1 MDTHKQKLILA
12 IDQGTTSTRAL
23 VFNSQFKIVG
33 RGQYEFAQ
41 HFPLD
46 GWVEHDPDDIW
57 QTTLNACRDAIKT
70 SGASAQNIVSIGITN
85 QRETTVV
92 WDRTT
97 GKAIYNAI
105 VWQDRRTAD
114 YCQQLKDQGYEQSI
128 QQQTGLLL
136 DPYFSGTK
144 LRWILDN
151 VAGAR
156 SRAEQGELCFGTID
170 SYLLWKLTG
179 GQVHKTDAS
188 NASRTLL
195 MNLATRA
202 WDPDLLELFAIPALM
217 LPTITDN
224 AGDFGITDPALFGAE
239 IPIHALIGD
248 QQSALLGQGCIA
260 TGQGKS
266 TYGTG
271 CFMLVNSGATPVYS
285 NNRLLSTLAWQ
296 LNGNATYALE
306 GSIFMAGAI
315 VQWLRDKLGIITQAA
330 ETEQLAEYIP
340 WQQSEMLIPAFTG
353 LGAPYWQPNAR
364 AAIFGMTRNTGKEQ
378 IAAAALRSVAYQ
390 TQDLLQA
397 MLDDGQQIKELK
409 VDGGMT
415 ENKWFL
421 QAIAD
426 ITQCTIVPADSSEI
440 TIRGAAFLAGLQ
452 AGIFNSINSIHD
464 HTESQTSYSG
474 QLTEQQCQQLYQ
486 RWLAAIDKVR

>member
-1 MDTHKQKLILA
+1 M
-12 IDQGTTSTRAL
+12 
-23 VFNSQFKIVG
+23 
-33 RGQYEFAQ
+33 
-41 HFPLD
+41 
-46 GWVEHDPDDIW
+46 EHDPEDIW
-57 QTTLNACRDAIKT
+57 QTTLNACRDAIKA

-114 YCQQLKDQGYEQSI
+114 YCQQLKDQGHEEEI

-151 VAGAR
+151 VPGAR
-156 SRAEQGELCFGTID
+156 SRAERGELCFGTID
-170 SYLLWKLTG
+170 SYLLWMLTG

-195 MNLATRA
+195 MNLTSRT
-202 WDPDLLELFAIPALM
+202 WDPNLIELFAIPASM
-217 LPTITDN
+217 LPSITDN
-224 AGDFGITDPALFGAE
+224 AGDFGITDPVLFGAE

-248 QQSALLGQGCIA
+248 QQSALLGQGCIN

-271 CFMLVNSGATPVYS
+271 CFMLVNSGAAPVIS

-330 ETEQLAEYIP
+330 ETEQLAEHVP
-340 WQQSEMLIPAFTG
+340 WQQTEMLIPAFTG

-390 TQDLLQA
+390 SQDLLQA
-397 MLDDGQQIKELK
+397 MIDDGQQIKELK

-421 QAIAD
+421 QALAD
-426 ITQCTIVPADSSEI
+426 LTQCTIVPADSSEI

-452 AGIFNSINSIHD
+452 AGIFNSINNIND
-464 HTESQTSYSG
+464 YTESHTSYSG

-486 RWLAAIDKVR
+486 RWLAAVDKVR

>member
-1 MDTHKQKLILA
+1 M
-12 IDQGTTSTRAL
+12 
-23 VFNSQFKIVG
+23 
-33 RGQYEFAQ
+33 
-41 HFPLD
+41 
-46 GWVEHDPDDIW
+46 EHDPEDIW
-57 QTTLNACRDAIKT
+57 QTTLNACRDAIKA

-114 YCQQLKDQGYEQSI
+114 YCQQLKDQGHEEEI

-151 VAGAR
+151 VPGAR
-156 SRAEQGELCFGTID
+156 SRAERGELCFGTID

-195 MNLATRA
+195 MNLTSRT
-202 WDPDLLELFAIPALM
+202 WDPNLIELFAIPASM
-217 LPTITDN
+217 LPSITDN
-224 AGDFGITDPALFGAE
+224 AGDFGITDPVLFGAE

-248 QQSALLGQGCIA
+248 QQSALLGQGCIN

-271 CFMLVNSGATPVYS
+271 CFMLVNSGAAPVIS

-330 ETEQLAEYIP
+330 ETEQLAEHVP
-340 WQQSEMLIPAFTG
+340 WQQTEMLIPAFTG

-390 TQDLLQA
+390 SQDLLQA
-397 MLDDGQQIKELK
+397 MIDNGQQIKELK

-421 QAIAD
+421 QALAD
-426 ITQCTIVPADSSEI
+426 LTQCTIVPADSSEI

-452 AGIFNSINSIHD
+452 AGIFNSINNIND
-464 HTESQTSYSG
+464 YTESHTSYSG

-486 RWLAAIDKVR
+486 RWLAAVDKVR

>member
-1 MDTHKQKLILA
+1 M
-12 IDQGTTSTRAL
+12 
-23 VFNSQFKIVG
+23 
-33 RGQYEFAQ
+33 
-41 HFPLD
+41 
-46 GWVEHDPDDIW
+46 EHDPEDIW
-57 QTTLNACRDAIKT
+57 QTTLNACRDAIKA

-114 YCQQLKDQGYEQSI
+114 YCQQLKDQGHEEEI

-151 VAGAR
+151 VPGAR
-156 SRAEQGELCFGTID
+156 SRAERGELCFGTID

-195 MNLATRA
+195 MNLTSRT
-202 WDPDLLELFAIPALM
+202 WDPNLIELFAIPASM
-217 LPTITDN
+217 LPSITDN
-224 AGDFGITDPALFGAE
+224 AGDFGITDPVLFGAE

-248 QQSALLGQGCIA
+248 QQSALLGQGCIN

-271 CFMLVNSGATPVYS
+271 CFMLVNSGAAPVIS

-330 ETEQLAEYIP
+330 ETEQLAEHVP
-340 WQQSEMLIPAFTG
+340 WQQTEMLIPAFTG

-390 TQDLLQA
+390 SQDLLQA
-397 MLDDGQQIKELK
+397 MIDDGQQIKELK

-421 QAIAD
+421 QALAD
-426 ITQCTIVPADSSEI
+426 LTQCTIVPADSSEI

-452 AGIFNSINSIHD
+452 AGIFNSINNIND
-464 HTESQTSYSG
+464 YTESHTSYSG

-486 RWLAAIDKVR
+486 RWLAAVDKVR

>member
-1 MDTHKQKLILA
+1 MDTHQQKLILA

-23 VFNSQFKIVG
+23 VFNAQLKVVG

-41 HFPLD
+41 HFPHD
-46 GWVEHDPDDIW
+46 GWVEHDPEDIW
-57 QTTLNACRDAIKT
+57 QTTLNACRDAIKA

-114 YCQQLKDQGYEQSI
+114 YCQQLKDQGHEEEI

-151 VAGAR
+151 VPGAR
-156 SRAEQGELCFGTID
+156 SRAERGELCFGTID

-195 MNLATRA
+195 MNLTSRT
-202 WDPDLLELFAIPALM
+202 WEPNLIELFAIPASM
-217 LPTITDN
+217 LPSITDN
-224 AGDFGITDPALFGAE
+224 AGDIGITDPVLFGAE

-248 QQSALLGQGCIA
+248 QQSALLGQGCIN

-271 CFMLVNSGATPVYS
+271 CFMLVNSGAAPVIS

-330 ETEQLAEYIP
+330 ETEQLAEHVP
-340 WQQSEMLIPAFTG
+340 WQQTEMLIPAFTG

-390 TQDLLQA
+390 SQDLLQA
-397 MLDDGQQIKELK
+397 MIDDGQQIKELK

-421 QAIAD
+421 QALAD
-426 ITQCTIVPADSSEI
+426 LTQCTIVPADSSEI

-452 AGIFNSINSIHD
+452 AGIFNSINNIND
-464 HTESQTSYSG
+464 YTESHTSYSG

-486 RWLAAIDKVR
+486 RWLAAVDKVR